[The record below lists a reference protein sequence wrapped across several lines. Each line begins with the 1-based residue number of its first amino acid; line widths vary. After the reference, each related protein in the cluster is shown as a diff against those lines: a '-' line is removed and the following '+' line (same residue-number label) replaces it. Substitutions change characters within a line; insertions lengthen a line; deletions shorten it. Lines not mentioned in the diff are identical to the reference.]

1 MTMRKSILVLSL
13 MPLLAGFGRVVAQQ
27 PGAVEEINRA
37 ISHISEPVAELRLEQ
52 GHSKVVLFKQNVV
65 RASIADPNIVETTPF
80 TQREVELIGKSVGR
94 TTVSVWLGDQQTSE
108 LFSFV
113 VYVQPPQKDLAL
125 RDQEIKKLEQQ
136 ISRMFPNSFVRL
148 IPVADKIIVK
158 GQAKDAEE
166 VSQILAV
173 LRRGGSGSQAGG
185 GANAGPGGAGAGGT
199 GAADG
204 TLANSEELNLDSV
217 ANTMSIVNLLRVP
230 GEHQVMLKV
239 RIAELKRSAAR
250 SMGANF
256 SGEFGDFLVGLG
268 GGAAANSMVSG
279 TFSKDSFELALEALE
294 SHRVAKVLAEP
305 NLVTISGRP
314 ATFISGGEF
323 AVPTI
328 VGVDGVGAASTTF
341 RGYGTILQFTPT
353 VLDKDRIRLQVN
365 PSFSTLNADTAVN
378 GIFGVD
384 TRSASTTV
392 ELREGQVLAIAGL
405 TQQQQSGST
414 ARLPGIGEWPIIGS
428 LGSKRG
434 HSSSEEELIVIVS
447 PEIVHAIDAAEVP
460 QLLPG
465 VNVTEPTEVDFWLRN
480 RVEGRPGHHHRS
492 TVWPNYRDQMLHPNL
507 YFNSYENSARYFSTG
522 KVGFSQ

>member
-1 MTMRKSILVLSL
+1 MQRLLSFLLV
-13 MPLLAGFGRVVAQQ
+13 AAACQAAVAQQ
-27 PGAVEEINRA
+27 PGAADEINRV

-65 RASIADPNIVETTPF
+65 RASISDPNIVETTPF
-80 TQREVELIGKSVGR
+80 TQREVELIGKGVGR
-94 TTVSVWLGDQQTSE
+94 TTVTLWLGDQQTAE

-113 VYVQPPQKDLAL
+113 VHVQPPQKDFAL
-125 RDQEIKKLEQQ
+125 RDVEIKKLEQQ
-136 ISRMFPNSFVRL
+136 VSRMFPNSFVRL

-158 GQAKDAEE
+158 GQARDAEE
-166 VSQILAV
+166 ASQIMAV
-173 LRRGGSGSQAGG
+173 LRRGGQGNA
-185 GANAGPGGAGAGGT
+185 ANGGAGLQ
-199 GAADG
+199 GAAGVGGVTDG
-204 TLANSEELNLDSV
+204 TIANPNDINLDPIMGGM
-217 ANTMSIVNLLRVP
+217 TIVNLLRVP

-250 SMGANF
+250 SVGVNF

-268 GGAAANSMVSG
+268 GGAGANSMISG

-305 NLVTISGRP
+305 TLVTISGRP

-323 AVPTI
+323 AVPTV

-341 RGYGTILQFTPT
+341 RGYGTLLQFTPT

-365 PSFSTLNADTAVN
+365 PQFSTLNTDTAVN

-414 ARLPGIGEWPIIGS
+414 ARLPGIGEWPIIGT
-428 LGSKRG
+428 LGSKRAAAT
-434 HSSSEEELIVIVS
+434 SEEELIVIVS
-447 PEIVHAIDAAEVP
+447 PEIVHGVDASEVP

-465 VNVTEPTEVDFWLRN
+465 LNVTEPTDADFWLRN
-480 RVEGRPGHHHRS
+480 RVEGRPGHHHRA
-492 TVWPNYRDQMLHPNL
+492 TVWPNYRDQLLHPNL

>member
-1 MTMRKSILVLSL
+1 MT
-13 MPLLAGFGRVVAQQ
+13 
-27 PGAVEEINRA
+27 
-37 ISHISEPVAELRLEQ
+37 
-52 GHSKVVLFKQNVV
+52 
-65 RASIADPNIVETTPF
+65 
-80 TQREVELIGKSVGR
+80 
-94 TTVSVWLGDQQTSE
+94 
-108 LFSFV
+108 
-113 VYVQPPQKDLAL
+113 
-125 RDQEIKKLEQQ
+125 
-136 ISRMFPNSFVRL
+136 
-148 IPVADKIIVK
+148 
-158 GQAKDAEE
+158 
-166 VSQILAV
+166 
-173 LRRGGSGSQAGG
+173 
-185 GANAGPGGAGAGGT
+185 
-199 GAADG
+199 
-204 TLANSEELNLDSV
+204 
-217 ANTMSIVNLLRVP
+217 IVNLLRVP

-250 SMGANF
+250 SVGANF

-268 GGAAANSMVSG
+268 GGAGANSMISG

-305 NLVTISGRP
+305 TLVTISGRP

-323 AVPTI
+323 AVPTV

-341 RGYGTILQFTPT
+341 RGYGTLLQFTPT

-365 PSFSTLNADTAVN
+365 PQFSTLNTDTAVN

-414 ARLPGIGEWPIIGS
+414 ARLPGIGEWPIIGT
-428 LGSKRG
+428 LGSKRAAAT
-434 HSSSEEELIVIVS
+434 SEEELIVIVS
-447 PEIVHAIDAAEVP
+447 PEIVHGVDASEVP

-465 VNVTEPTEVDFWLRN
+465 LNVTEPTDADFWLRN
-480 RVEGRPGHHHRS
+480 RVEGRPGHHHRA
-492 TVWPNYRDQMLHPNL
+492 TVWPNYRDQLLHPNL

>member
-1 MTMRKSILVLSL
+1 MRKAFLFFGF
-13 MPLLAGFGRVVAQQ
+13 LALCSAASGQE
-27 PGAVEEINRA
+27 PGAVDEINRA

-52 GHSKVVLFKQNVV
+52 GHSKVVLLKQNVV
-65 RASIADPNIVETTPF
+65 RASIADPEIVETTPF
-80 TQREVELIGKSVGR
+80 TQREVELIGKAPGR
-94 TTVSVWLGDQQTSE
+94 TTVTLWLGDQQTSE

-113 VYVQPPQKDLAL
+113 VHVQPPQKDLSV
-125 RDQEIKKLEQQ
+125 RDQEVKKLEQQ
-136 ISRMFPNSFVRL
+136 VGRLFPNSFIRL

-158 GQAKDAEE
+158 GQARDAEE
-166 VSQILAV
+166 AAQIMSV
-173 LRRGGSGSQAGG
+173 LRRGGPNGGARNSGSMGSG
-185 GANAGPGGAGAGGT
+185 SSRPSVVDGAL
-199 GAADG
+199 ADPV
-204 TLANSEELNLDSV
+204 EVDLDPISG
-217 ANTMSIVNLLRVP
+217 TMSIINLIRIP

-239 RIAELKRSAAR
+239 RIAELKRTAAR
-250 SMGANF
+250 NMSASF
-256 SGEFGDFLVGLG
+256 SGDFGDFLVDLS
-268 GGAAANSMVSG
+268 GAANPNSVVSG

-305 NLVTISGRP
+305 TLVTISGRP

-323 AVPTI
+323 AVPTV

-341 RGYGTILQFTPT
+341 RGYGTLLQFTPT

-365 PSFSTLNADTAVN
+365 PQFSTLNTDTAVN

-405 TQQQQSGST
+405 TQQQQSGSS
-414 ARLPGIGEWPIIGS
+414 ALIPGIGNWPIFGNF
-428 LGSKRG
+428 GGKRST
-434 HSSSEEELIVIVS
+434 SSSEEELIVIVS
-447 PEIVHAIDAAEVP
+447 PEIVHAVDASEVP

-465 VNVTEPTEVDFWLRN
+465 LNVTEPTDVDFWLRN
-480 RVEGRPGHHHRS
+480 RVDGRPGHHHRS
-492 TVWPNYRDQMLHPNL
+492 TVWPNYRDQLLHPNL